1 MDQATEG
8 PMFELA
14 MPWALIGLL
23 LPLLAWRVWPSAP
36 TIGRHALNVPFFNL
50 IARLHETRAMPPRRT
65 PVWLVLIWAL
75 ITFAASGPRWVGSPE
90 PLAREGHN
98 IMLALDVSGSMAIDD
113 MTWHNQPSTRL
124 SMVKRAADAFVHQRA
139 GDRIGLILFG
149 TRAYLQTPLTYDRH
163 NVHLR
168 LEDATVGLA
177 GNSTSLGD
185 PIGLAVKHLK
195 HAPQQGRLIIL
206 LTDGVNNAGIISPLK
221 AASLAKSEGIKIHTI
236 GLGRTESAHA
246 FMGLGLTMN
255 GAADLD
261 EDTLKAIAKATGGHY
276 FRATDQSSLQRIYQ
290 LINQME
296 TVTQEQATVRPQ
308 HEYYPWF
315 LALALC
321 CFMGGVLHETGFA
334 RRTS

>member
-1 MDQATEG
+1 
-8 PMFELA
+8 MFELA
-14 MPWALIGLL
+14 ITWALIGLL
-23 LPLLAWRVWPSAP
+23 WPLLAWRALPPAP
-36 TIGRHALNVPFFNL
+36 MIGRQALSVPFFNL
-50 IARLHETRAMPPRRT
+50 IARLHETRAMPHRRP
-65 PVWLVLIWAL
+65 PVWLLLIWAL
-75 ITFAASGPRWVGSPE
+75 IIFAASGPRWVGAPE

-113 MTWHNQPSTRL
+113 MTWRNQPSTRL
-124 SMVKRAADAFVHQRA
+124 GVVKRAADAFVSQRA

-236 GLGRTESAHA
+236 GLGRRENAHA

-255 GAADLD
+255 GGADLD

-315 LALALC
+315 LALAFC